1 MGAPGTLHLRKTNR
15 YYLNRKGPR
24 HQGAQRTRS
33 GLSGDRIRWPC
44 HYGNSVSMLVRQEG
58 SGWAQILRKTESHK
72 NWLKPAKIKMVLSMV
87 WSLTSSSLCLHCNTK
102 IHSPLSMTGAVI
114 VPRLTIDGQKVK
126 GVGFHLLTTQKP
138 IKRPC
143 WWKGTFALFWM
154 LVCVLGGG

>member
-33 GLSGDRIRWPC
+33 GLSGDRLRWPRL
-44 HYGNSVSMLVRQEG
+44 YGNSVSMLVRQEG
-58 SGWAQILRKTESHK
+58 SGWAQILRKTGSHE
-72 NWLKPAKIKMVLSMV
+72 NWLEPAKIKMVLSMV
-87 WSLTSSSLCLHCNTK
+87 WSLTSNSLHLHCNTK

-126 GVGFHLLTTQKP
+126 G
-138 IKRPC
+138 
-143 WWKGTFALFWM
+143 
-154 LVCVLGGG
+154 GGSICSPLKSQ

>member
-1 MGAPGTLHLRKTNR
+1 MGAPGTLHLRKTNG

-58 SGWAQILRKTESHK
+58 SRWAQILRKTGSHK
-72 NWLKPAKIKMVLSMV
+72 NWLKPAKIKMVLSMG
-87 WSLTSSSLCLHCNTK
+87 WSLTSHSLRLHCNTE
-102 IHSPLSMTGAVI
+102 IHSPLTMTGAVI

-126 GVGFHLLTTQKP
+126 GRRGGGGICLLTVQKP
-138 IKRPC
+138 IKRP
-143 WWKGTFALFWM
+143 G
-154 LVCVLGGG
+154 